1 MRTQGGFLAVLTIFC
16 LGLFLL
22 PNKLIALDSQLLIN
36 EVQISGAGGTQEDF
50 VEFYNPTSEAINLKG
65 YRLVKRTKTGTNDT
79 SIKSWTSDEFIA
91 AGGYYLWANSNNG
104 YANTIGA
111 DASTTQTIAAD
122 NGIALRYGKTDE
134 GEIVD
139 SLGWGECAN
148 TFIEGAVFAQNPE
161 AGQSLER
168 INFSDTSNNAN
179 DFNINNSPSP
189 QSSNGSSQADSSFC
203 GNGQKEDGEECDD
216 GNNTNSDGC
225 DSACAIEANDTL
237 ISTTT
242 TISEIEIKE
251 TASFRWG
258 DVVINEFVSDPSDED
273 TEWIELFNTSYKQ
286 IDLSDWTISDG
297 SGAKTKL
304 SGKLGTNG
312 EDRFSIVDKPAGSLN
327 NAGDLVVLKYKDGV
341 IDKVVYGNW
350 DDGSKDSNAPVA
362 GDPLAVARKTDG
374 YNTGNNKNDFAVTAT
389 LTKGKSNVITA
400 NDTNSDTETGV
411 CSSQQEIVIS
421 EIFPNP
427 AGMEDESKEFIEI
440 YNQSG
445 SNIDLSGWILGD
457 SSQKKYEFKQSRIIK
472 AGEFLVIDREASGLA
487 LNNDEDEI
495 SIYQPDCER
504 PSKTIKYADAKEGW
518 SYNDTKYTEDKASS
532 TRHKWV
538 WSNKITPG
546 QFNKMLVANEP
557 PVVAFSAPAEVEIGQ
572 PVIFDSSDT
581 IDESTSSLKYHW
593 DFGDGATSTLINPEH
608 TYFKIGSPKI
618 KLTVT
623 DGQNEASKAKTIKVV
638 KKGLALVKGASTN
651 ETKKTTKKT
660 TTAKKTN
667 SKKIVYKTASVSLE
681 KVKSLAKGDRVKVE
695 GVVAVLPNIFS
706 SQYFYIVGSGG
717 VQVYNYKK
725 EFPALQVGDT
735 VSVSGEIS
743 TVSGEQRIKTSS
755 KDDIKIIKNDKAPK
769 PEILACENVNEEA
782 VGSLVS
788 VAGEVTE
795 KKGYTVFLDDGT
807 NEAQI
812 YLKKNTG
819 LSSGDFTEGD
829 KIEVRGIV
837 SQSGTNLRIMPR
849 SRDDIV
855 KQSNSN
861 NEILGEVASSG
872 EWQLAA
878 RDKNKEVLK
887 YFLAV
892 AIFVTLG
899 SLVFAVRKIK

>member
-1 MRTQGGFLAVLTIFC
+1 MAVLTIFC

-216 GNNTNSDGC
+216 GNNTNGDGC

-242 TISEIEIKE
+242 IISEIEIKE

-273 TEWIELFNTSYKQ
+273 TEWIELFNTGYKQ

-312 EDRFSIVDKPAGSLN
+312 EDRFFIVDKPAGSLN
-327 NAGDLVVLKYKDGV
+327 NAGDLMVLKYKDGV

-350 DDGSKDSNAPVA
+350 DDGSKDSNAPTA
-362 GDPLAVARKTDG
+362 ADPFAVARLIDG
-374 YNTGNNKNDFAVTAT
+374 YNTGNNKNDFTVTAT

-400 NDTNSDTETGV
+400 NDADDDSSNSSCNLQSD
-411 CSSQQEIVIS
+411 IVIS

-427 AGMEDESKEFIEI
+427 AGATDEQAEFIEI

-445 SNIDLSGWILGD
+445 SDIDLSGWSLGD
-457 SSQKKYEFKQSRIIK
+457 SSKKRYEFRERQIIK
-472 AGEFLVIDREASGLA
+472 AGEFLVISRAVSGIS
-487 LNNDEDEI
+487 LNNDEDAI
-495 SIYQPDCER
+495 SVYRSDCEQ
-504 PSKTIKYADAKEGW
+504 PSKTVKYTDAKEGW
-518 SYNDTKYTEDKASS
+518 SYNDTKYVPTAISS
-532 TRHKWV
+532 TRSKWV
-538 WSNKITPG
+538 WSDKVTPG
-546 QFNKMLVANEP
+546 EANQMMIINETP
-557 PVVAFSAPAEVEIGQ
+557 AVAFDAPAQVEAGQ
-572 PVIFDSSDT
+572 PVLFDSSDT
-581 IDESTSSLKYHW
+581 IDESTSSLKYRW
-593 DFGDGATSTLINPEH
+593 DFGDGATSTLANPEH

-638 KKGLALVKGASTN
+638 KKGSVLVKGASTD

-660 TTAKKTN
+660 TTSKKAA
-667 SKKIVYKTASVSLE
+667 SKKIAYQAEIVSLE
-681 KVKSLAKGDRVKVE
+681 NIKNLGKGTKVKTE
-695 GVVAVLPNIFS
+695 GVVAVLPGVFS
-706 SQYFYIVGSGG
+706 SQYFYIVGSSG

-725 EFPALQVGDT
+725 DFPKLKIGDI
-735 VSVSGEIS
+735 VSVSGEVS
-743 TVSGEQRIKTSS
+743 TVSGEQRIKTGS
-755 KDDIKIIKNDKAPK
+755 KDDIKIVKNEKAPE
-769 PEILACENVNEEA
+769 PEVLACENVSEDV
-782 VGSLVS
+782 VGRLVS

-849 SRDDIV
+849 SREDIV
-855 KQSNSN
+855 KQSNGN

-899 SLVFAVRKIK
+899 LLVFAVRKIK